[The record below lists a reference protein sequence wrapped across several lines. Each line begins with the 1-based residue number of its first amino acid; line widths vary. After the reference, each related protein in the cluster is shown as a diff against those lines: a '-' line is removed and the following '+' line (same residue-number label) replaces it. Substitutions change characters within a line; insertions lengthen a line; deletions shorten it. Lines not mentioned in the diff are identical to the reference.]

1 MDKDRLT
8 YIDITKGIGIIFV
21 VWFHMPSIVKLPN
34 FALWGGLY
42 NDILYATFFY
52 NEWFVF

>member
-1 MDKDRLT
+1 MDKERLT
-8 YIDITKGIGIIFV
+8 YIDITKGIGIILV
-21 VWFHMPSIVKLPN
+21 VWFHMPCINKLPN
-34 FALWGGLY
+34 FTLWGGLY